1 LWAENARVW
10 WGTNRCL
17 VYFVFWSY
25 NGSVNQRFIK
35 VDGERLR
42 QLRREMALS
51 QRDLSGITGI
61 AHDSISQLETGKREA
76 QPRTIRK
83 LAEAL
88 GVEPRDLMKGEN
100 NGENQE

>member
-1 LWAENARVW
+1 M
-10 WGTNRCL
+10 
-17 VYFVFWSY
+17 FWLY
-25 NGSVNQRFIK
+25 NGSVNQRFTK

-42 QLRREMALS
+42 QLRREQALS

-88 GVEPRDLMKGEN
+88 GVEPRDLMKGEDD
-100 NGENQE
+100 GENQE